1 MRKAKTLY
9 VSRYQEYDKIREQA
23 MKAENELSVQS
34 TVGNS
39 GTLKSDAKAE
49 KRKKQEDEALQKVG
63 KRRQDSSC
71 MTN

>member
-9 VSRYQEYDKIREQA
+9 VNRYQEYDKIREQA
-23 MKAENELSVQS
+23 LKAESELSLQS
-34 TVGNS
+34 TVGNA

-63 KRRQDSSC
+63 
-71 MTN
+71 